1 MNLKFL
7 LPVAIFAAIALAFAV
22 GLTLDA
28 QRLPSVLINKLA
40 PEFELPPIAAI
51 NGGGDSRED
60 TGKDTGKPYGGGLS
74 SRDLVGRVTLVNIF
88 ASWCV
93 PCRVE
98 HPQLMSLSRDHGITI
113 FGINQKDTPQDARA
127 WLARHDDPYR
137 AIGADSTGRVSIDWG
152 VYGVPET
159 FVMDA
164 TGRIRYRHVGPIMPR
179 DVTRTLLPLIAEL
192 GS

>member
-28 QRLPSVLINKLA
+28 QRLPSVLIDKLA
-40 PEFELPPIAAI
+40 PQFELPPIAAI
-51 NGGGDSRED
+51 DDGEDSGE
-60 TGKDTGKPYGGGLS
+60 DTGKPYGGGLS
-74 SRDLVGRVTLVNIF
+74 SRNLVGRVTLVNIF

-159 FVMDA
+159 FVVDA

>member
-28 QRLPSVLINKLA
+28 QRLPSVLIDKLA
-40 PEFELPPIAAI
+40 PQFELPPIAAI
-51 NGGGDSRED
+51 DDGEDSGE
-60 TGKDTGKPYGGGLS
+60 DTGKPYGGGLS

-127 WLARHDDPYR
+127 WLARHGDPYR